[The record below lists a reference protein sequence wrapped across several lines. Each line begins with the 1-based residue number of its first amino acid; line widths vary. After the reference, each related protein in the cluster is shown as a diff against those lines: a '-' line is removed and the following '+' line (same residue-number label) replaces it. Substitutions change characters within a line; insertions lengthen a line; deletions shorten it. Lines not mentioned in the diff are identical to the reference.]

1 MNGCDSHM
9 AAAEPG
15 CANCFHRLMGRYDAQ
30 KSESLQNHHAWCSVE
45 VLLKDRE
52 EKLAAANLQIDELKL
67 DLKESGADADALILL
82 SKGLYERVQG
92 KPDWVVASSCQ
103 TALNYI
109 DYVSGLNGEM
119 RLALEIAKPS
129 TIHVLSG
136 HVYGPDDKLAEFV
149 DGCARCRIERILQ
162 QIEKRS
168 DPVKKNWDCNCLQL
182 DCRHAMRKLEEPD
195 KRAEPSP
202 IIEEVC
208 PVCWHKPCNCVDLQS

>member
-30 KSESLQNHHAWCSVE
+30 KSESLRNHHAWCSVE
-45 VLLKDRE
+45 ELLKERE
-52 EKLAAANLQIDELKL
+52 AKLAAANLQIDELKL

-82 SKGLYERVQG
+82 SKGLYERIQG

-109 DYVSGLNGEM
+109 DYVNRLNGEM

-136 HVYGPDDKLAEFV
+136 HVYGPDDRLAEFV

-162 QIEKRS
+162 QTENRKGEAATE
-168 DPVKKNWDCNCLQL
+168 DGFEVLTTYKNST
-182 DCRHAMRKLEEPD
+182 AK
-195 KRAEPSP
+195 
-202 IIEEVC
+202 C
-208 PVCWHKPCNCVDLQS
+208 PCGSQFTWEGFDENLGAWRDDHRPHLRR